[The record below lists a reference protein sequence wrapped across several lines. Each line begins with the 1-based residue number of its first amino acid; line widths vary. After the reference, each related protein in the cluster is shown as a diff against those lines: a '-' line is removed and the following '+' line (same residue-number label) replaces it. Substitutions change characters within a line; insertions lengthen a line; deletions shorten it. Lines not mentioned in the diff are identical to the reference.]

1 MFGLPVLDLLVI
13 AAYFVVVIAIGVW
26 CSRRIKSQEDYFL
39 GGRAFGKL
47 IQTFASFGQG
57 TSADNAIGVTTTT
70 FSNGASGMWASL
82 LYLFATPVYWVVT
95 PWMRRLRLLTTGDFF
110 LERYGSRTM
119 AAVYALIGSVSMM
132 AYIAVGFAAM
142 TTTIVAMT
150 PISARQLTPAQHVQ
164 YEEAYQNHLR
174 LNELTPE
181 TANLLTFNEWVD
193 RDDLGSRPAE
203 ELAEHEQ
210 ARRHYLAEKRPA
222 RTFSHIDPTVLI
234 WVVCLVVAVYAVS
247 GGLEA
252 AFLTDTLQGFFII
265 LLSVMLIP
273 FAWSRINESF
283 GGDSWMDA
291 LRTIHARLPSSFFEI
306 FGSPNAVDFTWYYI
320 LAISVMTAFN
330 VVVQP
335 NVLVATG
342 SARDEYTARY
352 GFTVGNFIKRVCT
365 IMWGMFG
372 LAAVVLYAGKVHHS
386 DLVWGYATVDL
397 LGPLQWGLVGLMIA
411 CLMAALMSSADCFML
426 TSSSLLTHN
435 LYRMAAPGRSERHY
449 VWIGRLF
456 GAAVLVG
463 SVLMATAFDT
473 ILQLLKFIWEWNVLV
488 APAFWVGMKWRRAN
502 RLGAWAS
509 ILVAALAFFIIP
521 GALVLAMPQLRTNEY
536 LLKTTEPAPLTRTY
550 LASAGDVAARRAR
563 TEQWDRLAPE
573 ERSEIARPEPL
584 EVGQQFTQEYRQPRK
599 SVFWTMGVRM
609 ARQPD
614 GVSVPAG
621 AGQLNLELVALDWLG
636 FDLGR
641 NSYAVNE
648 TVRILIRMVVPFL
661 VLFAF
666 TFLGVPDDRVML
678 DRFFVKMRTKVCRDR
693 DEDAREMALSL
704 AHLDRHRDRLL
715 FPGSQWEFL
724 KWQREDWGGFL
735 LSVLAAAAIL
745 AVMGWLVG
753 LGG

>member
-1 MFGLPVLDLLVI
+1 MFGLPILDLVVI
-13 AAYFVVVIAIGVW
+13 AAYFGVVIAIGAW
-26 CSRRIKSQEDYFL
+26 SSRRIKNQEDYFL

-110 LERYGSRTM
+110 HERYGSQTM

-142 TTTIVAMT
+142 TMTIVAMT
-150 PISARQLTPAQHVQ
+150 PIDARQLTPAQQAQ

-174 LNELTPE
+174 LNELTSE
-181 TANLLTFNEWVD
+181 AASLLTLDELIE
-193 RDDLGSRPAE
+193 RDALTERRMEDLTERE
-203 ELAEHEQ
+203 RT
-210 ARRHYLAEKRPA
+210 RRHYLAEKRPA
-222 RTFSHIDPTVLI
+222 RAFSHIDPTVLI

-273 FAWSRINESF
+273 FAWSRINEVF
-283 GGDSWMDA
+283 GGETWMDA
-291 LRTIHARLPSSFFEI
+291 LGTIHNRLPSSFFEI
-306 FGSPNAVDFTWYYI
+306 FGSPNAIDFTWYYI

-342 SARDEYTARY
+342 SAKDEYTARY
-352 GFTVGNFIKRVCT
+352 GFTVGNFIKRGCT
-365 IMWGMFG
+365 VMWGVFG

-397 LGPLQWGLVGLMIA
+397 LGPLNWGLVGLMIA

-435 LYRMAAPGRSERHY
+435 LYRLVAPGRSERHY
-449 VWIGRLF
+449 VWIGRGF
-456 GAAVLVG
+456 GAAVLIG

-488 APAFWVGMKWRRAN
+488 APAFWIGMKWRRAN

-509 ILVAALAFFIIP
+509 IVVAALAFFIVP
-521 GALVLAMPQLRTNEY
+521 GVLVLTMPQLRTNAY
-536 LLKTTEPAPLTRTY
+536 LLKATDPRPLTRTY
-550 LASAGDVAARRAR
+550 AASAGDVAARTAQL
-563 TEQWDRLAPE
+563 EQWERLAPE
-573 ERSEIARPEPL
+573 EQARVPRPEPL
-584 EVGQQFTQEYRQPRK
+584 EVGQQFTQEFRQPRK
-599 SVFWTMGVRM
+599 AVFWTMGIRM
-609 ARQPD
+609 ARTED
-614 GVSVPAG
+614 GGSEPAG

-636 FDLGR
+636 VDLAR
-641 NSYAVNE
+641 NSYALNE
-648 TVRILIRMVVPFL
+648 TIRIIIRVAIPFL
-661 VLFAF
+661 VLFAV
-666 TFLGVPDDRVML
+666 TFLGPPDDRAML
-678 DRFFVKMRTKVCRDR
+678 DQFFVKMRTKVRRDR

-704 AHLDRHRDRLL
+704 ANPDRLRDRLL
-715 FPGSQWEFL
+715 FPNSRWEFL
-724 KWQREDWGGFL
+724 KWQREDWAGFL
-735 LSVLAAAAIL
+735 VSVLAAVGIL
-745 AVMGWLVG
+745 AVMWWLVG